1 MSTFAIAL
9 VLLSATFHATWNLMA
24 KRAKGGPV
32 FLWLFA
38 VVSFIIYTPITLIF
52 VLINQPVIGPPQ
64 VLFMIISAFLHLAY
78 FLLLSQGYRVG
89 DLSLVYPLARGTG
102 PMLSVVGAILL
113 LGEHPSTVALI
124 GAALIGL
131 GIFALTGDPR
141 KLRQHNALPGVIF
154 ALLTGVTIAA
164 YTLSDKYA
172 VATILVAPVVLD
184 WGSNTGRILLLT
196 PVALRRWDEVRDQ
209 WRDYRKEVIFVAV
222 LSPLAYIMV
231 LFAMSFSPVSYVAPM
246 REISTLIGTFMG
258 VRLLSEGHLRRRL
271 GAASIMALGVIALG
285 LG

>member
-1 MSTFAIAL
+1 M
-9 VLLSATFHATWNLMA
+9 
-24 KRAKGGPV
+24 
-32 FLWLFA
+32 
-38 VVSFIIYTPITLIF
+38 
-52 VLINQPVIGPPQ
+52 
-64 VLFMIISAFLHLAY
+64 
-78 FLLLSQGYRVG
+78 
-89 DLSLVYPLARGTG
+89 
-102 PMLSVVGAILL
+102 
-113 LGEHPSTVALI
+113 
-124 GAALIGL
+124 
-131 GIFALTGDPR
+131 
-141 KLRQHNALPGVIF
+141 F

-172 VATILVAPVVLD
+172 VATILVAPLVLD

-196 PVALRRWDEVRDQ
+196 PVALRRWDEVREQ